1 MVWKKFLKEWF
12 YFSRKERLG
21 VYILS
26 ILVVL
31 LWALPSFF
39 TYEEHPVDAL
49 NISAIQLDSFEHILI
64 KRKNHFNNYKKHV
77 YAYDTPYKHPT
88 RLKKSFAINHPII
101 DINKADS
108 ADFEQLP
115 GIGEKLS
122 ARIVKYRDRI
132 GGYVKVEQLK
142 EIYGLQDS
150 NFLKFKHLLVIQK
163 EFNPTKIFI
172 NKSTYS
178 DLRKHPYISHVFA
191 KSMMA
196 YIKMHGSIKDEN
208 ELLSIGSVNRD
219 EVVKVLPYLD
229 FSQ

>member
-21 VYILS
+21 IYILS

-31 LWALPSFF
+31 LYALPSFF
-39 TYEEHPVDAL
+39 SYEEHPIDAL
-49 NISAIQLDSFEHILI
+49 NISTIQLDSFEHILI
-64 KRKNHFNNYKKHV
+64 KRKNHFNVYKKHV
-77 YAYDTPYKHPT
+77 YTNDTPYEYQT
-88 RLKKSFAINHPII
+88 LLKKPFAINHHII

-108 ADFEQLP
+108 AEFEQLP

-122 ARIVKYRDRI
+122 VRIVKYRDRI
-132 GGYVKVEQLK
+132 GGYTKLEQLK

-163 EFNPTKIFI
+163 EFIPTKIFI
-172 NKSTYS
+172 NKSTYG
-178 DLRKHPYISHVFA
+178 DLRKHPYISYVFA
-191 KSMMA
+191 KSIMA
-196 YIKMHGSIKDEN
+196 YIKMHGSIQDEY